1 MDDVRLIYKNI
12 PKAGFIEVFTNLYN
26 SFNVTAYRQ
35 KELEIQY
42 CQNLTFI
49 EKKKLL
55 HQLRINVAP
64 KLSSPAKDPF
74 LFGYEKAMWKDLSK
88 SMNQTTLD
96 QVTKIV
102 HEEYVG
108 KIIDLSE
115 SLKYRNF
122 SLFNITF
129 DETGTTLDDNTEDYT
144 PANTVEVNPVDFK
157 SNLNFSSNSFL
168 DLNSYGL
175 DLFAPTLSDVNRKGI
190 QMFDKD
196 PIIVYEDY
204 AYAKLLEERKRREKK
219 KKEEEE
225 KKKKEEEEK
234 KKKEEE
240 EKKKKEEE
248 EKKKKEEEEKK
259 KKEEE
264 EKK

>member
-1 MDDVRLIYKNI
+1 MCIRD
-12 PKAGFIEVFTNLYN
+12 
-26 SFNVTAYRQ
+26 S
-35 KELEIQY
+35 
-42 CQNLTFI
+42 
-49 EKKKLL
+49 
-55 HQLRINVAP
+55 INVAP

-74 LFGYEKAMWKDLSK
+74 LFSYEKAMWEDLSK
-88 SMNQTTLD
+88 SMNQTTLN
-96 QVTKIV
+96 QIAKMV

-108 KIIDLSE
+108 KIIDLSVG
-115 SLKYRNF
+115 LKYRNF

-129 DETGTTLDDNTEDYT
+129 DETGALPDDNTNDYT
-144 PANTVEVNPVDFK
+144 PANTVDINPVDFR
-157 SNLNFSSNSFL
+157 SNLNFSSNAFL
-168 DLNSYGL
+168 NLNSYGL

-204 AYAKLLEERKRREKK
+204 AYAKVLEERKKREKK

-259 KKEEE
+259 KQEEDCLLYTSRCV
-264 EKK
+264 